1 MVRTEKPCKKKEK
14 ANGQTSRANQ
24 LYLWMDE
31 KQAETL
37 AALMFRMFLRY
48 CNQIWYHEMPIV
60 DTEARGSD

>member
-1 MVRTEKPCKKKEK
+1 MGRHLGP
-14 ANGQTSRANQ
+14 TSF
-24 LYLWMDE
+24 YLWMDE

-60 DTEARGSD
+60 NTEARGSD